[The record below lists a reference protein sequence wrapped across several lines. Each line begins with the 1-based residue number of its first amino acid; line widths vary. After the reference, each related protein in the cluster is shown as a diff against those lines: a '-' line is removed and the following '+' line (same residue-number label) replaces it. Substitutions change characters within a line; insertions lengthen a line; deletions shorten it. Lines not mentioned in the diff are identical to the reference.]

1 MSERI
6 TIRQMVEYEIVV
18 EEYEKDNP
26 STWQDISD
34 VGYDYTTLS
43 KEVVKREHRVDYV
56 LDVDEEREVWI
67 LRGDGEIVFE
77 SRSHDLRNREY
88 LRLTGHN
95 EDVFG
100 HFSWIG
106 DEEDHDLSWN
116 KLKESRQGE

>member
-18 EEYEKDNP
+18 DEDEKDQP
-26 STWQDISD
+26 EIWQDISD
-34 VGYDYTTLS
+34 VMDYKTLS
-43 KEVVKREHRVDYV
+43 KEVVKREHKVDYV
-56 LDVDEEREVWI
+56 LDIDEAREVWI

-77 SRSHDLRNREY
+77 SRSHDLRNKEY

-95 EDVFG
+95 ESVFG

-106 DEEDHDLSWN
+106 DEEDHDVSWN
-116 KLKESRQGE
+116 RLKESRQGE

>member
-1 MSERI
+1 MTERI

-18 EEYEKDNP
+18 DEDEKDMP
-26 STWQDISD
+26 EIWQDISD
-34 VGYDYTTLS
+34 VMDYKTLS
-43 KEVVKREHRVDYV
+43 KEVVKREHKVDYV
-56 LDVDEEREVWI
+56 LDIDEAREVWI

-77 SRSHDLRNREY
+77 SRSHDLRNKEY

-100 HFSWIG
+100 GFSWIG

-116 KLKESRQGE
+116 RLKESRKGE